1 MIELELL
8 GPVRVSVNG
17 AAPPAELLW
26 RKNLA
31 LLMYLACSPK
41 RSRTRDHLIGLLWP
55 DKSDHAS
62 RRSLTVAL
70 STIRQVI
77 GDQCI
82 ETIADQVRLKADT
95 VRLDTDQFVRLSAA
109 EDWRAAA
116 ALVSGAFAEG
126 LAVPGATGFEEW
138 LSGERRVW
146 SGRAVDALLR
156 LAHGELDRG
165 AQRSAV
171 NTARRAVAIAPTS
184 DAAVLTLMR
193 ALALDGDHAAALRE
207 FDEFA
212 SRLAADVGTQPSS
225 ACAALAERI
234 RQTPG
239 VAGPRGRGF
248 TSERRRAPLVGRGPE
263 LERLIEEWRSG
274 RDACRAVAT
283 LLLGDAGVGKT
294 RFADELTSRMR
305 FEGSATAVIRAVEG
319 DLAAPWSGVL
329 GLARGGLL
337 AAGGVAGA
345 APDALAWFAERIPEW
360 ADRFAATRHVSAE
373 EAPVRALSEVLSATL
388 AVQPVAL
395 VVDDA
400 ELLDRDSLLA
410 LGAILRDLVDRPLY
424 VLCTANGATTRPE
437 LDALRARL
445 GRDVT
450 GGVVRLGAL
459 ETADIKVLAHWACP
473 DYADVELERLTRRV
487 STDSAGL
494 PLLVVELLSA
504 VAAGLDL
511 ARVRGAWPEAFRT
524 LDQTLP
530 GELPEAVVGAIRVGF
545 RRLSPA
551 AQRQLQALAVLD
563 GRVTAERLA
572 RASGLAPDAGT
583 EALDQLEWNR
593 WIVADGRGYAF
604 TARIVREVVKQD
616 LVLPGQRQR
625 LVEAAGPD

>member
-17 AAPPAELLW
+17 ATPPAELLW

-55 DKSDHAS
+55 DKPEHAS

-77 GDQCI
+77 GDQCL

-95 VRLDTDQFVRLSAA
+95 VRLDTDLFVRLSAA

-126 LAVPGATGFEEW
+126 LAVPGANGFEEW

-146 SGRAVDALLR
+146 SGRAIDALLR
-156 LAHGELDRG
+156 LAHGELDSG

-234 RQTPG
+234 RQMPG
-239 VAGPRGRGF
+239 VAGPRGRGS

-274 RDACRAVAT
+274 RDAGRAVAT

-373 EAPVRALSEVLSATL
+373 QAPVRALSEVLSAAL

-410 LGAILRDLVDRPLY
+410 LDAILRDLVDRPLS
-424 VLCTANGATTRPE
+424 VLWTANGVTTRPE
-437 LDALRARL
+437 LEALRARL

-450 GGVVRLGAL
+450 GRVVRLGTL
-459 ETADIKVLAHWACP
+459 ESADIKVLAHWACP
-473 DYADVELERLTRRV
+473 DYADAELQRLTRRV

-504 VAAGLDL
+504 VAGGLDL

-551 AQRQLQALAVLD
+551 AQRQLQALAVLE

-572 RASGLAPDAGT
+572 RASGLAPSAVA
-583 EALDQLEWNR
+583 EALDELEWNR

>member
-8 GPVRVSVNG
+8 GPVRISVNG
-17 AAPPAELLW
+17 TTPPAELLW

-41 RSRTRDHLIGLLWP
+41 RTRTRDHLVGLLWP
-55 DKSDHAS
+55 DKPEHAS

-70 STIRQVI
+70 STIRQVV
-77 GDQCI
+77 GDQCL
-82 ETIADQVRLKADT
+82 ETIADQVRLKVDT
-95 VRLDTDQFVRLSAA
+95 VRLDTDQFARFVAA
-109 EDWRAAA
+109 ADWRAAA
-116 ALVSGAFAEG
+116 ALVSGVFAEG
-126 LAVPGATGFEEW
+126 LAVPGASGFEEW
-138 LSGERRVW
+138 LSGERRAW
-146 SGRAVDALLR
+146 SGRAVDALLQ
-156 LAHGELDRG
+156 LAQTELDSG

-171 NTARRAVAIAPTS
+171 GVARRAVAIAPSS
-184 DAAVLTLMR
+184 DAAVLMLMR
-193 ALALDGDHAAALRE
+193 ALALDGDHAGALRE
-207 FDEFA
+207 YGEFA
-212 SRLAADVGTQPSS
+212 SRLAAEVGTQPSP
-225 ACAALAERI
+225 ACTALAERI
-234 RQTPG
+234 RRTPG
-239 VAGPRGRGF
+239 AAGPRSPG
-248 TSERRRAPLVGRGPE
+248 TPSQRRRAPLVGRGQE

-274 RDACRAVAT
+274 RDGSRAVAT
-283 LLLGDAGVGKT
+283 ILLGDAGVGKT
-294 RFADELTSRMR
+294 RFADELTTRMR
-305 FEGSATAVIRAVEG
+305 FEGTATAVIRAVEG
-319 DLAAPWSGVL
+319 DLAVPWSGIL

-337 AAGGVAGA
+337 EAGGVAGA
-345 APDALAWFAERIPEW
+345 APDALAWFAERIPDW
-360 ADRFAATRHVSAE
+360 ADRFAAARRVAAE
-373 EAPVRALSEVLSATL
+373 QAPVRALGEVLSAAL

-410 LGAILRDLVDRPLY
+410 LGAMLRDLVDRPLY
-424 VLCTANGATTRPE
+424 VLCTSTEAAARPE

-450 GGVVRLGAL
+450 GGVVRLAALGAV
-459 ETADIKVLAHWACP
+459 DIKVLAHWALP
-473 DYADVELERLTRRV
+473 DYADAELERLTRRV

-504 VAAGLDL
+504 VAAGMDL

-530 GELPEAVVGAIRVGF
+530 GDLPEAVVGAIRVGF

-551 AQRQLQALAVLD
+551 AQRQLQALAVLE

-572 RASGLAPDAGT
+572 RASGLAPAAVA
-583 EALDQLEWNR
+583 EALDELEWNR

-604 TARIVREVVKQD
+604 TARMVREVVKQD

>member
-1 MIELELL
+1 MIELEVL

-17 AAPPAELLW
+17 VTPPAELLW

-31 LLMYLACSPK
+31 LVMYLACSPK
-41 RSRTRDHLIGLLWP
+41 RTRTRDHLVGLLWP
-55 DKSDHAS
+55 DKPEHAS
-62 RRSLTVAL
+62 RRSLNVAL
-70 STIRQVI
+70 STIRQVV
-77 GDQCI
+77 GDQCL
-82 ETIADQVRLKADT
+82 ETIADQVRLKADS
-95 VRLDTDQFVRLSAA
+95 VRLDTDQFARLAA
-109 EDWRAAA
+109 AGDWRAAA

-126 LAVPGATGFEEW
+126 LAVPGAAGFEEW
-138 LSGERRVW
+138 LSSERRAW
-146 SGRAVDALLR
+146 SDRAVDALLR
-156 LAHGELDRG
+156 LAQVELDRG

-171 NTARRAVAIAPTS
+171 GIARRAVAIAPTS

-207 FDEFA
+207 YGDLA
-212 SRLAADVGTQPSS
+212 SRLAAEVGTQPSA
-225 ACAALAERI
+225 ACAALADRI
-234 RQTPG
+234 RRTPG
-239 VAGPRGRGF
+239 AAGPRGRE
-248 TSERRRAPLVGRGPE
+248 TPTERRRAPLVGRGQE

-274 RDACRAVAT
+274 RDAGRAVAT
-283 LLLGDAGVGKT
+283 LLVGDAGVGKT

-319 DLAAPWSGVL
+319 DLAAPWSGIL

-337 AAGGVAGA
+337 EAGGVAGA
-345 APDALAWFAERIPEW
+345 APDALGWFTERIPEW
-360 ADRFAATRHVSAE
+360 ADRFTAARRVSTE
-373 EAPVRALSEVLSATL
+373 QAPIRALGEVLSAAL

-410 LGAILRDLVDRPLY
+410 LGAVLRDLVDRPLY
-424 VLCTANGATTRPE
+424 ILCTSTDAATRPE

-450 GGVVRLGAL
+450 GGVVRLTAL
-459 ETADIKVLAHWACP
+459 DTGDIKALAHWAMP
-473 DYADVELERLTRRV
+473 DYAEAELERLTRRV

-494 PLLVVELLSA
+494 PLLAVELLSA

-530 GELPEAVVGAIRVGF
+530 GDLPEAVVGAIRVGF
-545 RRLSPA
+545 RRLSPG
-551 AQRQLQALAVLD
+551 AQRQLQALAVLE

-572 RASGLAPDAGT
+572 RASGLAPAAVV
-583 EALDQLEWNR
+583 EALDELEWNR